1 MNYIQWNYED
11 DLLAGTTL
19 RDSSLPENNNMALHA
34 CLRKEDV
41 LNNRDTLSKALHIA
55 SSQWTFAMQTHS
67 DHIHEVTAADAG
79 RGYRVYEEEMCIRDS
94 GSCSLSI
101 PGSILP

>member
-55 SSQWTFAMQTHS
+55 S
-67 DHIHEVTAADAG
+67 
-79 RGYRVYEEEMCIRDS
+79 
-94 GSCSLSI
+94 
-101 PGSILP
+101 

>member
-19 RDSSLPENNNMALHA
+19 RDPSLPENNNMALHA

-41 LNNRDTLSKALHIA
+41 LNNRDTCLLYTSHNLK
-55 SSQWTFAMQTHS
+55 
-67 DHIHEVTAADAG
+67 V
-79 RGYRVYEEEMCIRDS
+79 
-94 GSCSLSI
+94 
-101 PGSILP
+101 ILIS

>member
-19 RDSSLPENNNMALHA
+19 RDPSLPENNNMALHA

-79 RGYRVYEEEMCIRDS
+79 S
-94 GSCSLSI
+94 SI
-101 PGSILP
+101 